1 LNQSGERKERERRAS
16 PGAAKRER
24 GGSSRVWH
32 MGIKASDNDAHL
44 VEASGGPAR
53 CTPEQGSGAMENGSG
68 PK

>member
-1 LNQSGERKERERRAS
+1 VGRGKRGRGGPARAQLRGRE
-16 PGAAKRER
+16 

-44 VEASGGPAR
+44 VEVSGGPAR